1 MGAAVHVG
9 AAWARR
15 VACGAG
21 VSFLFHSPVE
31 MFGRRQRNSCCL
43 SGKCLFRWALE
54 KETSIVSG
62 DGWIHHG
69 RLPVNIHD
77 VIFSLRGRLCLRASA
92 IAARVVS
99 V

>member
-1 MGAAVHVG
+1 MQPCTLVQRGLAESPVGPVCPSCFTARLKCLGDDREIAAVCQES
-9 AAWARR
+9 
-15 VACGAG
+15 ACSG
-21 VSFLFHSPVE
+21 
-31 MFGRRQRNSCCL
+31 GRL
-43 SGKCLFRWALE
+43 LE

-77 VIFSLRGRLCLRASA
+77 VIFSLKGGLCLRTSA